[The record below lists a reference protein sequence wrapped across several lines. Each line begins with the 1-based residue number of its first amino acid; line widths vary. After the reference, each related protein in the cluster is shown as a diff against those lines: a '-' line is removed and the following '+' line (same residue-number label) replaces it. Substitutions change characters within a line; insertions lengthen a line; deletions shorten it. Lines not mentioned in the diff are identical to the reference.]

1 MAILEDERYGN
12 LVDALAALKACPFS
26 GKVTADQVKI
36 TLGEYGDIWPAS
48 IADDEAL

>member
-1 MAILEDERYGN
+1 MAFFENEQYGK
-12 LVDALAALKACPFS
+12 LVDALVALKACPFS